1 MKHLRALAVSL
12 LAAAACS
19 KPAPDAPAAT
29 DELVFGEVS
38 SLTGQEATFGSS
50 THNAIMLAVN
60 ELNSMGGV
68 NGKKIRVVTYDD
80 QGKPTE
86 AAAATTKLIVQDK
99 VHVILGEVASSRS
112 LAMAPI
118 AQSNGVPMI
127 SPSSTN
133 PKVTLDKDF
142 VFRVC
147 FIDPFQGSVMAK
159 YATQDLKLS
168 RFAVLRDV
176 RNDYSVGLS
185 DVFSASVTGFGARV
199 AIDQSYSAGDIDFKS
214 QLTAIKAASP
224 EAIYVPGYYT
234 DVALIA
240 RQARELGITVPL
252 MGGDGWDSEKLFEIG
267 GDALEGS
274 YFSNHYAPEDPNPR
288 IQKFVTDYKAAYGS
302 TPDALAALGY
312 DAAMV
317 AAAAAGRAK
326 SLSGADL
333 REAIA
338 QTVQHPGVT
347 GTITLGPDRN
357 AVKPAVVLRI
367 TARKAGYVATV
378 NP

>member
-1 MKHLRALAVSL
+1 
-12 LAAAACS
+12 
-19 KPAPDAPAAT
+19 
-29 DELVFGEVS
+29 
-38 SLTGQEATFGSS
+38 
-50 THNAIMLAVN
+50 
-60 ELNSMGGV
+60 
-68 NGKKIRVVTYDD
+68 
-80 QGKPTE
+80 
-86 AAAATTKLIVQDK
+86 
-99 VHVILGEVASSRS
+99 
-112 LAMAPI
+112 
-118 AQSNGVPMI
+118 MI

-133 PKVTLDKDF
+133 PKVTEGKNF

-159 YATQDLKLS
+159 FATQDLKAT
-168 RFAVLRDV
+168 RFAILRDV

-185 DVFSASVTGFGARV
+185 DVFSASVTGLGGTIL
-199 AIDQSYSAGDIDFKS
+199 IDQSYSAGDIDFKS
-214 QLTAIKAASP
+214 QLTAIKATKP

-326 SLSGADL
+326 SLNGHDM
-333 REAIA
+333 RDAIA
-338 QTVQHPGVT
+338 QTADHAGVT
-347 GTITLGPDRN
+347 GMITLGADRN
-357 AVKPAVVLRI
+357 AVKPAVVLKIVAR
-367 TARKAGYVATV
+367 TASYVTTV
-378 NP
+378 AP